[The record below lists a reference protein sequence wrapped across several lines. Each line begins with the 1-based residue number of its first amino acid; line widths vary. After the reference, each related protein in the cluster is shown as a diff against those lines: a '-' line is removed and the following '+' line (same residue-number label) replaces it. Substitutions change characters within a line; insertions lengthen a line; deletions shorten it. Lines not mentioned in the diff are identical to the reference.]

1 MGSEALSEI
10 PVASGGCQ
18 CGAVRFRVKG
28 PLGRAHWN
36 GRAEHG
42 NCSALPT
49 MLSAAFVP
57 VVQWGLE
64 GKLPYLDQLS
74 ALPAY
79 TTERDPE
86 SIEFVRTLVSFQH
99 SDHDT
104 DTWPQ

>member
-1 MGSEALSEI
+1 
-10 PVASGGCQ
+10 
-18 CGAVRFRVKG
+18 
-28 PLGRAHWN
+28 
-36 GRAEHG
+36 
-42 NCSALPT
+42 
-49 MLSAAFVP
+49 

-99 SDHDT
+99 PDHDT
-104 DTWPQ
+104 DTWSQ